1 MPVRL
6 LLFLFAII
14 TLIIFTLR
22 NQLEARGF
30 DVIILFAGNLLLFLV
45 TLLSSWFH
53 AKGAAD
59 KNPNAFVRSVYAGTM
74 LKMFVIMAAVIL
86 YALIIKPFNKEAVI
100 TCLLLYVIYTV
111 IDVKYAMRT
120 VKQQKSEERNSS

>member
-6 LLFLFAII
+6 LLFLCALI
-14 TLIIFTLR
+14 TLLIFALR
-22 NQLEARGF
+22 NQLETWGF
-30 DVIILFAGNLLLFLV
+30 DVVVLFAGNLLLFLV

-74 LKMFVIMAAVIL
+74 LKMFVVMAAVIL
-86 YALIIKPFNKEAVI
+86 YAIIIKPFNKEAVI
-100 TCLLLYVIYTV
+100 GCLVFYVVYTV

-120 VKQQKSEERNSS
+120 VKQQGK